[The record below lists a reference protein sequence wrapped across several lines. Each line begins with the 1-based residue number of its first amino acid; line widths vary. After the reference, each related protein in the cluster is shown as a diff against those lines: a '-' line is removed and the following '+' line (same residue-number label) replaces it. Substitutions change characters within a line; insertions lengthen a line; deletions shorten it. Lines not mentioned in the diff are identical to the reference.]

1 MNSKKNFDEGNYKR
15 AVECLQELPAALIG
29 RLIKSDEILTTQGKK
44 ALRDTLRE
52 RRRCKVECK
61 RNVDTNKTA

>member
-1 MNSKKNFDEGNYKR
+1 MNSRKNFDEENYKR
-15 AVECLQELPAALIG
+15 AVECLQELPTALIR

-52 RRRCKVECK
+52 RRK
-61 RNVDTNKTA
+61 NKIKNL

>member
-1 MNSKKNFDEGNYKR
+1 MNSGKNFDEGNYKR
-15 AVECLQELPAALIG
+15 AVECLQELPTALIR

-52 RRRCKVECK
+52 RRKK
-61 RNVDTNKTA
+61 

>member
-1 MNSKKNFDEGNYKR
+1 MNSGKNFDEGNYKR
-15 AVECLQELPAALIG
+15 AVECLQELPTALIR

-52 RRRCKVECK
+52 RRK
-61 RNVDTNKTA
+61 NKIE

>member
-1 MNSKKNFDEGNYKR
+1 MNSNKNYDYGNYKR
-15 AVECLQELPAALIG
+15 AMECLQELPTAFIR

-44 ALRDTLRE
+44 ALHDTLRE
-52 RRRCKVECK
+52 RRRGKVECK

>member
-1 MNSKKNFDEGNYKR
+1 MKEKKSYDYGNYKR
-15 AVECLQELPAALIG
+15 AMECLQELPTALIR

-52 RRRCKVECK
+52 RRIKK
-61 RNVDTNKTA
+61 

>member
-1 MNSKKNFDEGNYKR
+1 MDSRKNFDEGNYKR
-15 AVECLQELPAALIG
+15 AVECLQELPTALIR

-52 RRRCKVECK
+52 RRKK
-61 RNVDTNKTA
+61 

>member
-1 MNSKKNFDEGNYKR
+1 MNSRKNFDEGNYKR
-15 AVECLQELPAALIG
+15 AVECLQELPTALIR

-52 RRRCKVECK
+52 RRK
-61 RNVDTNKTA
+61 NKIKNL